1 MQRSGKK
8 TRKKDELLEG
18 NVKLISRVKEGEGGK
33 GEKKERKAAK
43 EVYTLTR

>member
-8 TRKKDELLEG
+8 RRKKDELLEG

-33 GEKKERKAAK
+33 EKRKKEKLQKRC
-43 EVYTLTR
+43 TP